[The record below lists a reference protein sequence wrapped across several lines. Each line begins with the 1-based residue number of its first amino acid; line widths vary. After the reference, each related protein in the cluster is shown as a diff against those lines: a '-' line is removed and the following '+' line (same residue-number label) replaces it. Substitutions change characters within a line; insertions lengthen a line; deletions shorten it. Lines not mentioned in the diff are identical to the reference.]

1 MFAIIVGLI
10 ALMVMAYLG
19 WSILWIAPVAA
30 AIVALL
36 SGMDIYTAFTS
47 DFMSGFASFARDF
60 FPVFLFGAVFG
71 KLMEVTGSA
80 RTVASFLSKIVGK
93 ERAILGV
100 LLGAAILTYG
110 GVSLFVVVFVMYPLA
125 LNLFREANIS
135 RKVIPGTIVLGAFT
149 FTMTALPGTAQVQNY
164 IPTQFFNTTMMA
176 APIMGIVT
184 GLIMAVGGYFYL
196 SYRANKLTKAGE
208 GFTEPGGEEKKEEEE
223 GKDPNVF
230 LSFLPLLAVVI
241 SINVMNLEMLSALLI
256 GIVLTFILNFKSFK
270 KFTGAMNDGAKGAV
284 TAVVNTGAAVGFG
297 AVVKNAPAFP
307 AIKEALL
314 NIKGGLTIS
323 DALSTQVLAMI
334 TGSASG
340 GMNITLN
347 ALGSEYYQQALDMGL
362 NPEILHRVTALAS
375 GASILPHNGALLT
388 VFAITGMTHKDSYKD
403 IFFVGLLIPFI
414 ATVVGILMSYVGIV

>member
-1 MFAIIVGLI
+1 MFAIIIGLVS
-10 ALMVMAYLG
+10 LMIMAYLG
-19 WSILWIAPVAA
+19 WSILWIAPIAA
-30 AIVALL
+30 SIVAIL
-36 SGMDIYTAFTS
+36 SGMNILDAFTS

-60 FPVFLFGAVFG
+60 FPIFLFGAVFG

-80 RTVASFLSKIVGK
+80 RKVASFLSRIVGK

-125 LNLFREANIS
+125 INLFREADIS

-164 IPTQFFNTTMMA
+164 IPTEYFDTTMMA
-176 APIMGIVT
+176 APIIGIVT

-208 GFTEPGGEEKKEEEE
+208 GFTEPQNKVGTESSGN
-223 GKDPNVF
+223 DPSVF
-230 LSFLPLLAVVI
+230 LSFLPLLCVVLL
-241 SINVMNLEMLSALLI
+241 INIFNVEMLIALFI
-256 GIVLTFILNFKSFK
+256 GIILTIILNWKAFHEFI
-270 KFTGAMNDGAKGAV
+270 TALNDGAKGAV

-297 AVVKNAPAFP
+297 AVVQASPAFP

-314 NIKGGLTIS
+314 NIKGGLVIS
-323 DALSTQVLAMI
+323 DALATQVLAMI

-347 ALGSEYYQQALDMGL
+347 ALGSDYYQQAMEMGM
-362 NPEILHRVTALAS
+362 NPEILHRITAIAS

-388 VFAITGMTHKDSYKD
+388 VFAITGLTHKDSYKD
-403 IFFVGLLIPFI
+403 IFIVALLIPFV
-414 ATVVGILMSYVGIV
+414 ATVVGILMSYIGIV

>member
-1 MFAIIVGLI
+1 MFAIIVGLV
-10 ALMVMAYLG
+10 ALMAMAYIG

-30 AIVALL
+30 AVVALL
-36 SGMDIYTAFTS
+36 SGMNVFDAFTS

-60 FPVFLFGAVFG
+60 FPVFLFGAIFG

-80 RTVASFLSKIVGK
+80 RTVAQFLSKIVGK

-110 GVSLFVVVFVMYPLA
+110 GVSLFVVVFVMYPLS
-125 LNLFREANIS
+125 LNLFRQANIS

-164 IPTQFFNTTMMA
+164 IPTEYFDTTMMA
-176 APIMGIVT
+176 APIMGTVT

-196 SYRANKLTKAGE
+196 SRRANTLTKNGE
-208 GFTEPGGEEKKEEEE
+208 VFTEPKDAKKDDETKE
-223 GKDPNVF
+223 KDPNII
-230 LSFLPLLAVVI
+230 LSFLPLLTVVVL
-241 SINVMNLEMLSALLI
+241 INVVDMEMLTALLV
-256 GIVLTFILNFKSFK
+256 GIVLSMVLSFQTFKR
-270 KFTGAMNDGAKGAV
+270 FTGAMNEGAKGAV

-297 AVVKNAPAFP
+297 AVVQAAPAFP
-307 AIKEALL
+307 AIQNSLL
-314 NIKGGLTIS
+314 NIKGGLVVS
-323 DALSTQVLAMI
+323 DALATQVLAMI

-347 ALGSEYYQQALDMGL
+347 ALGSEYYQQAMEMGM
-362 NPEILHRVTALAS
+362 NPEILHRITALAS

-388 VFAITGMTHKDSYKD
+388 VLAITGMTHKDSYKD
-403 IFFVGLLIPFI
+403 IFFVAFLIPTI
-414 ATVVGILMSYVGIV
+414 ALAVGIGMSFIGIV